1 VKVSLADMLA
11 CVDRELKLREIVYPK
26 RVESRK
32 MTREDADKEMLR
44 MKAVK
49 ATLLRITR
57 LYEGIDT

>member
-1 VKVSLADMLA
+1 MKVSLADMLA